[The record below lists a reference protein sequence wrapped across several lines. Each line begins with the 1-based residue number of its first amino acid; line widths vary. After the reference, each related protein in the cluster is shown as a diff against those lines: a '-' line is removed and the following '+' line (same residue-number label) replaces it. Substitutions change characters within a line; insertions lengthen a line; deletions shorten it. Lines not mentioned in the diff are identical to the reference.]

1 MSAMSKLDPRYA
13 ISLNGFDRR
22 GAVASINNASAS
34 GFTVSGCWSDQADFA
49 VVYLWNADDL
59 YGHLFTSRYLPDFS
73 LAGVTLDFDLA
84 VTGCMNPTSAK
95 YPSVPWNALSYI
107 TSAEASGTVALPA
120 PTSTTGAMAASCSF
134 TVAGTPT
141 IYDRIQLVYLGNV
154 LADLSTIATGQT
166 LATVATNLATLING
180 LSSSTVRRAP
190 GRRSPS
196 LARSRAGTATGSS
209 CCRCTRPRA
218 IRSSTRRRV
227 HQQRADR
234 RGN

>member
-95 YPSVPWNALSYI
+95 YPSVPWNALSYGGI
-107 TSAEASGTVALPA
+107 AGADVDDGSDGGELQLYGGGHADDLRPDPVGLPGQCVGR
-120 PTSTTGAMAASCSF
+120 PFDDRHGADSRD
-134 TVAGTPT
+134 GGHQPG
-141 IYDRIQLVYLGNV
+141 D
-154 LADLSTIATGQT
+154 AD
-166 LATVATNLATLING
+166 
-180 LSSSTVRRAP
+180 
-190 GRRSPS
+190 
-196 LARSRAGTATGSS
+196 
-209 CCRCTRPRA
+209 
-218 IRSSTRRRV
+218 
-227 HQQRADR
+227 
-234 RGN
+234 